1 MFESF
6 VSVRAL
12 ASAFALSFV
21 ALLPASVAQADAV
34 DIRRTT
40 ESNYPDD
47 LWSALRNALPDERT
61 PETLF
66 DARRQAERAS
76 GIINNILNSR
86 GYYAPEITA
95 LVETGTVNS
104 PVIEV
109 NPGPRFRIA
118 GLNLAFAGRS
128 AEEDEIQ
135 EAMSEIGV
143 SEGDIAIPAEII
155 DVERQ
160 LSQFFQ
166 NEGYAFADVSN
177 RRVRGDREAAT
188 LNITYTLDLGDR
200 VRLGET
206 VLPEDSETDA
216 EYILELQPFEQGEIY
231 APSKLSSYAAR
242 LNELRTFRIAN
253 VRLSDEPTGE
263 SPEGDA
269 IHDVVV
275 TLTERERNTVA
286 VGASIATDVGVG
298 FSLDYTRRNFTGRGD
313 TLTAELDFAQL
324 EQEIEVEWRRPNEL
338 GYGRNIVLST
348 SLSNEETDGFDRQQF
363 GVSAALEVSQSPDF
377 TFTFGA
383 TASLIH
389 EEDDFGERDL
399 QLLGLFLAVRLD
411 RSNDFLNPTRGW
423 RLDGRIDPNV
433 SFGGEESQFIR
444 AETQARVYWPV
455 LGDDDLVLA
464 GRVKVGTVYGADIDA
479 LPSDSRF
486 YSGGGGSVRG
496 YGYQAIGPRSADDD
510 PIGGRALLE
519 TSVEARWQVRPQIG
533 IVGFVDGGSVSRT
546 EVPNFSELRFGAGV
560 GMRYL
565 TPAGPLRID
574 IATPLDRSEFD
585 DPVQV
590 YIALGQAF

>member
-160 LSQFFQ
+160 LSQF
-166 NEGYAFADVSN
+166 YRWKKKSV
-177 RRVRGDREAAT
+177 RRRHV
-188 LNITYTLDLGDR
+188 
-200 VRLGET
+200 
-206 VLPEDSETDA
+206 
-216 EYILELQPFEQGEIY
+216 Q
-231 APSKLSSYAAR
+231 APNS
-242 LNELRTFRIAN
+242 
-253 VRLSDEPTGE
+253 TG
-263 SPEGDA
+263 
-269 IHDVVV
+269 
-275 TLTERERNTVA
+275 
-286 VGASIATDVGVG
+286 GVI
-298 FSLDYTRRNFTGRGD
+298 STPLIRPNFTGGVIFV
-313 TLTAELDFAQL
+313 LEAE
-324 EQEIEVEWRRPNEL
+324 
-338 GYGRNIVLST
+338 
-348 SLSNEETDGFDRQQF
+348 
-363 GVSAALEVSQSPDF
+363 
-377 TFTFGA
+377 
-383 TASLIH
+383 
-389 EEDDFGERDL
+389 
-399 QLLGLFLAVRLD
+399 
-411 RSNDFLNPTRGW
+411 
-423 RLDGRIDPNV
+423 
-433 SFGGEESQFIR
+433 
-444 AETQARVYWPV
+444 
-455 LGDDDLVLA
+455 
-464 GRVKVGTVYGADIDA
+464 
-479 LPSDSRF
+479 
-486 YSGGGGSVRG
+486 
-496 YGYQAIGPRSADDD
+496 
-510 PIGGRALLE
+510 
-519 TSVEARWQVRPQIG
+519 
-533 IVGFVDGGSVSRT
+533 
-546 EVPNFSELRFGAGV
+546 
-560 GMRYL
+560 
-565 TPAGPLRID
+565 
-574 IATPLDRSEFD
+574 
-585 DPVQV
+585 
-590 YIALGQAF
+590 

>member
-21 ALLPASVAQADAV
+21 ALLPASVAQADTV

-47 LWSALRNALPDERT
+47 LWSALRNALPNERT

-118 GLNLAFAGRS
+118 GLNLAFAGRG

-188 LNITYTLDLGDR
+188 LNITYTLDVGDR

-216 EYILELQPFEQGEIY
+216 EYILGLQPFEQGEIY
-231 APSKLSSYAAR
+231 SPSKLSSYAAR

-377 TFTFGA
+377 TYTFGA

-389 EEDDFGERDL
+389 EEDDFGARDL
-399 QLLGLFLAVRLD
+399 QLLGLFLAARLD

-444 AETQARVYWPV
+444 AETQARAYWPV

-560 GMRYL
+560 GVRYL